1 MAHILLL
8 SAMLSPS
15 WNLVA
20 TFVVWVMGI
29 TFQMSD
35 PWPFMFCLQVKESV
49 SVDDTL
55 KLLDCK

>member
-1 MAHILLL
+1 VVYIRLV

-20 TFVVWVMGI
+20 YSLVWIMGTTLQI
-29 TFQMSD
+29 SD
-35 PWPFMFCLQVKESV
+35 PWPFMFCLQARESI